1 MLVFS
6 KETFSNSPGGI
17 IFPDSQSGGLY
28 YFNHISQMYQAG
40 ISKVTLDAIAD
51 NRHLGISQT
60 VGGKLH

>member
-6 KETFSNSPGGI
+6 KETSSNLPRGI
-17 IFPDSQSGGLY
+17 IFPGSQSGGFY

-51 NRHLGISQT
+51 NRHLGQSQT
-60 VGGKLH
+60 AGGKLH